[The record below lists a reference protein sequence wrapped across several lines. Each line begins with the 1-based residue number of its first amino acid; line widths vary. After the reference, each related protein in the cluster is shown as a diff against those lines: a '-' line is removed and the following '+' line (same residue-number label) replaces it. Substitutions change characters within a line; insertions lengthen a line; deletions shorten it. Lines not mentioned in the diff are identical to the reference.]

1 MSQGVPN
8 GQIACFTARKLAQI
22 QCQAGESSFR
32 STLAHLRQGIGRVP
46 GDMPQLWGFFLSELP
61 EKWMGNSEPSK
72 AEWAIYL
79 ALTLFALHQQGQDPN
94 TAWMSQPGASLGKAV
109 ARLIESP
116 EDEKRISRRF
126 LHWQR
131 HPAWKSWPS
140 ISEASFSYCVAKV
153 FHWITQP
160 WQKIYTGTNTRI
172 VKLRCVCAGDKIF
185 IIIRRSNRMITIRR
199 L

>member
-46 GDMPQLWGFFLSELP
+46 GDMPQLWGFFLSEMP

-126 LHWQR
+126 FAL
-131 HPAWKSWPS
+131 AT
-140 ISEASFSYCVAKV
+140 ASSMEELAQ
-153 FHWITQP
+153 HIRITQP

>member
-46 GDMPQLWGFFLSELP
+46 GDMPQLWGFFLSEMP

-94 TAWMSQPGASLGKAV
+94 IALSLIHIWQQEHRSLLPALDCIMKTTRKASGQAADKVRGAGAV
-109 ARLIESP
+109 SYTHLPDRC
-116 EDEKRISRRF
+116 RYM
-126 LHWQR
+126 W
-131 HPAWKSWPS
+131 
-140 ISEASFSYCVAKV
+140 FSYLFCASEMKLDLVNNDWWDAV
-153 FHWITQP
+153 TTP
-160 WQKIYTGTNTRI
+160 YDNT
-172 VKLRCVCAGDKIF
+172 LD
-185 IIIRRSNRMITIRR
+185 
-199 L
+199 

>member
-46 GDMPQLWGFFLSELP
+46 GDMPQLWGFFLSEMP

-94 TAWMSQPGASLGKAV
+94 TAWMSQPGAYSGK
-109 ARLIESP
+109 S
-116 EDEKRISRRF
+116 
-126 LHWQR
+126 
-131 HPAWKSWPS
+131 
-140 ISEASFSYCVAKV
+140 C
-153 FHWITQP
+153 
-160 WQKIYTGTNTRI
+160 
-172 VKLRCVCAGDKIF
+172 C
-185 IIIRRSNRMITIRR
+185 
-199 L
+199 